1 MGAVLLLSNSC
12 QHLHINVLVQ
22 FVLGYVCL
30 SALATAR
37 LGSRC
42 CDDLTENDSVQ
53 MSSRASGRPVCL
65 ELGSRCCVDLT
76 ENDSVQ
82 MYASKSAPGGT
93 MSIPALQWSSY
104 DVRSIASA
112 RCCSHLQSQLIRRCT
127 CWCFV
132 PALQLC
138 LSTVLFTLAVP
149 ALQWSS
155 CVVALA
161 GA

>member
-65 ELGSRCCVDLT
+65 ELGSRCCADLTESDSVQMSSQASGRPVCLELGSRCCDDLT

-82 MYASKSAPGGT
+82 MQA
-93 MSIPALQWSSY
+93 Q
-104 DVRSIASA
+104 
-112 RCCSHLQSQLIRRCT
+112 
-127 CWCFV
+127 
-132 PALQLC
+132 
-138 LSTVLFTLAVP
+138 
-149 ALQWSS
+149 
-155 CVVALA
+155 A
-161 GA
+161 GAFEVGCSTFVCEH